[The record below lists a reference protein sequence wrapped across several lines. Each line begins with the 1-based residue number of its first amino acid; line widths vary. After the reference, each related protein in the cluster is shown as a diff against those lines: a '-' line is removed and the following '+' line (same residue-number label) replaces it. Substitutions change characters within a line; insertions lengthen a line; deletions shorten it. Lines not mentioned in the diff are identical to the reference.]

1 MQIYH
6 ASNLD
11 IIKSLPDKS
20 IDTIITDP
28 PYGMTDLTW
37 DKFPTEWLELCL
49 RVLKDNGYLV
59 SFGGFHV
66 QYAIAQHYK
75 FRFSGMWLK
84 PLAVMRT
91 HTAKK
96 PRSQCE
102 PYTVFAHPNHQIK
115 DLTWNKILVEG
126 EPYRKIQRNTGYVRD
141 GKNQIDRANTS
152 AWTQDGY
159 VGENEGTRQQTD
171 VLHGPT
177 KPTMK
182 HQERTLHP
190 TQKPLSIIE
199 CLVKWLTNPSDI
211 ILDPF
216 MGSGTTGVAAIGL
229 NRDFIGIE
237 IDETY
242 FSIAQNRLGQ
252 TPDVSTPNRRSGDTI

>member
-20 IDTIITDP
+20 IDTIITGP

-59 SFGGFHV
+59 SFGGFPV

-96 PRSQCE
+96 P
-102 PYTVFAHPNHQIK
+102 N
-115 DLTWNKILVEG
+115 
-126 EPYRKIQRNTGYVRD
+126 
-141 GKNQIDRANTS
+141 
-152 AWTQDGY
+152 
-159 VGENEGTRQQTD
+159 
-171 VLHGPT
+171 
-177 KPTMK
+177 
-182 HQERTLHP
+182 P